1 MHMDKK
7 QFNEPY
13 SHVKVQGYVNPHD
26 YKRMNIAPIG
36 SGGAGGNQTAYWD
49 STKGGVNYHSAGA
62 GGIAYLNQG
71 SELTSEEVEALYW
84 KLLAPLNYKV
94 LEGRYFLVCPVC
106 DVDLGHAKDYLH
118 SKDDFKV
125 EVHYGT
131 KARSKH
137 EAECKATPEA

>member
-1 MHMDKK
+1 MNMNKK

-13 SHVKVQGYVNPHD
+13 SHVKVQKYGSSHD
-26 YKRMNIAPIG
+26 SHRMQITPL
-36 SGGAGGNQTAYWD
+36 S
-49 STKGGVNYHSAGA
+49 SMSK
-62 GGIAYLNQG
+62 G
-71 SELTSEEVEALYW
+71 SELTRKEIDNLYW

-137 EAECKATPEA
+137 DAECKATPEA